1 MRYLSLGL
9 LAFFSTST
17 FAQEAMKHEPV
28 SNKAEYY
35 IGTFNDRKD
44 RGDLLDWAA
53 DHVEWQKQY
62 GLYESMSSHL
72 LTPYFI
78 SDTTTHDVVWLNI
91 WPNATDQ
98 YAGLENWLENGEKQV
113 SKLPVTNS
121 QVVDTY
127 QWALSVPEGEGSI
140 GMVRFSD
147 CKLKDGVTNLQAF
160 NSLKE
165 YAIAARGK
173 GDNLGRKMIFP
184 SAGGTEGD
192 YDYVYSLYANN
203 TSEIGSNSDLYWA
216 EINGSDADL
225 ALNAI
230 IDSCS
235 NYRTYSSIEIK
246 GAE

>member
-165 YAIAARGK
+165 Y
-173 GDNLGRKMIFP
+173 
-184 SAGGTEGD
+184 
-192 YDYVYSLYANN
+192 VYSLYANN

-216 EINGSDADL
+216 EINGSDEDL